1 VTFPFFLAS
10 SSSSA
15 DFFLYVGLLSLV
27 LLLWINQHVN
37 ILRYIMQL
45 PYLGGGDDEPSA
57 FEFSEIDPLF
67 LLALLRIYFVNN
79 LRVIHQIVDLQFL
92 WAFGSLLWFL
102 LLLGWLFGWG
112 ARHITFYSISICDPL
127 YRQTYLITWLMALER
142 DFMIAKR
149 GTTSPSTKQDSTTSS
164 GMILWWSVYR
174 ERSIS
179 LIRRPIPSNNS

>member
-1 VTFPFFLAS
+1 MAFSFFLVS
-10 SSSSA
+10 SLSSA
-15 DFFLYVGLLSLV
+15 DFFLYIGFLSLV

-67 LLALLRIYFVNN
+67 LLALLRVYFVNN
-79 LRVIHQIVDLQFL
+79 SVIHQIVDLQFL

-112 ARHITFYSISICDPL
+112 ARHITFYSVSICDPL
-127 YRQTYLITWLMALER
+127 YKQTYLITWLMALER

-149 GTTSPSTKQDSTTSS
+149 GITSPLTKQDFTTSS
-164 GMILWWSVYR
+164 GMIPWWSVYW